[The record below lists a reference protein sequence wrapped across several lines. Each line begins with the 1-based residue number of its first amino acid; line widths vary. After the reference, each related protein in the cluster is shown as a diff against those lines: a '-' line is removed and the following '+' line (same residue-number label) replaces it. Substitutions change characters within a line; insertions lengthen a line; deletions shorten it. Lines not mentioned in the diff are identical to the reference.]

1 MDRRQEFHRR
11 FGHLFASPLTALRGA
26 AALLRHRAASDDAVV
41 QSLFE
46 TVQRSLDRLQRAAD
60 LVDRHASYDDEGVT
74 VHIAG
79 ELLPGPGEA
88 AGPLPAPPT
97 LPPRQPP
104 VEAPAGGVAPT
115 LMLVI
120 DVSAA
125 PLIAELRAIGYQLLQ
140 PSGALNSLDLA
151 RTQRPALIVL
161 DLALLQSDL
170 RLLQVLQEDPET
182 KAIPLLFLAHTPRQL
197 EQLAP
202 SAHGLLLGAD
212 PEHKR
217 NAVERALASG
227 HSQHQQ
233 PQTILVVDDEDD
245 IRRLLA
251 MELEAEGFRVT
262 EAACGTEALLRA
274 QQQRFDL
281 IILDLMLPD
290 LDGFAV
296 LGGLR
301 ARAQTALTPII
312 LVSALNAPQEKVQGF
327 QLGADDYIT
336 KPFSLAEVGARVRA
350 AIRRSELEGSA
361 NPSTRLPG
369 NIAIERALARRI
381 EHGQPFAVCYCDLDN
396 FKSYND
402 GYGFLKGDAVIHQTA
417 HVLVAAVERNGNADD
432 FVGHIGGDDFV
443 LVTTPDRVRAVCDAA
458 IASFDALAPLFY
470 DPAARERGFIEG
482 VDRRGRH
489 ERFPLVS
496 ISIMVVTNE
505 RAPIH
510 HMAQVAQRS
519 IELKK
524 IAKQHAGSV
533 YILDDG

>member
-1 MDRRQEFHRR
+1 MDRRQENLRR

-26 AALLRHRAASDDAVV
+26 VALLRHRAPADDVLA
-41 QSLFE
+41 QSLFD
-46 TVQRSLDRLQRAAD
+46 TVQRSLDRIQRAAD
-60 LVDRHASYDDEGVT
+60 LVEHNASYDDDGVT
-74 VHIAG
+74 VRIAG
-79 ELLPGPGEA
+79 GQLPGPSAAAAAAPRQRNVAPVEPPELPSA
-88 AGPLPAPPT
+88 AGYVPT
-97 LPPRQPP
+97 LLL
-104 VEAPAGGVAPT
+104 VADSSSASLAGV
-115 LMLVI
+115 
-120 DVSAA
+120 
-125 PLIAELRAIGYQLLQ
+125 LRASGYRLLE
-140 PSGALNSLDLA
+140 PARPLESLDLA
-151 RTQRPALIVL
+151 RTQRPLLIVL
-161 DLALLQSDL
+161 DLALLQRDT

-182 KAIPLLFLAHTPRQL
+182 KGIPLLFVAHTPREL
-197 EQLAP
+197 AQLAP
-202 SAHGLLLGAD
+202 SARGLLIGAD
-212 PEHKR
+212 AAAVR
-217 NAVERALASG
+217 DAVEQALAAG
-227 HSQHQQ
+227 HSQNQPHQS
-233 PQTILVVDDEDD
+233 ILVVDDEDD

-251 MELEAEGFRVT
+251 LELGSEGFAV
-262 EAACGTEALLRA
+262 AQASCGTDALLRA

-290 LDGFAV
+290 IDGFAV

-312 LVSALNAPQEKVQGF
+312 LVSALNAPHEKVQGF

-381 EHGQPFAVCYCDLDN
+381 EQGQPFAVCYCDLDN

-402 GYGFLKGDAVIHQTA
+402 TYGFLKGDAVIHQTA
-417 HVLVAAVERNGNADD
+417 HVLVAAVEHHGNSDD

-443 LVTTPDRVRAVCDAA
+443 LVTTPGCMRSVCDAA
-458 IASFDALAPLFY
+458 IESFDALAPLFY
-470 DPAARERGFIEG
+470 DPAAREQGFIEG

-510 HMAQVAQRS
+510 HMAQVAQRA

-524 IAKQHAGSV
+524 IAKQHTGSV
-533 YILDDG
+533 YVMDEG